1 MKNAKYIRS
10 GKAKDIYQ
18 SDGDIIFVF
27 TDRVTAFD
35 GKKKAEYASKGEICC
50 KLSCFWFEK
59 LQAEGKKTHFK
70 ECLPPCHIA
79 IST

>member
-18 SDGDIIFVF
+18 SDGDIVFVF

-35 GKKKAEYASKGEICC
+35 GKKKHPLRTKGKFAVNYPVSGLSSC
-50 KLSCFWFEK
+50 KQRE
-59 LQAEGKKTHFK
+59 
-70 ECLPPCHIA
+70 
-79 IST
+79 